1 MSEMHDRQPVTLRP
15 SEYSE
20 WLTEDETP
28 PVHPLRILP
37 EGDLVTDPLDF
48 AKIETTPE
56 LPEPG
61 LFDKM

>member
-1 MSEMHDRQPVTLRP
+1 MSEMHDRQPVTLQP

-28 PVHPLRILP
+28 SVHPLRILP
-37 EGDLVTDPLDF
+37 EGDLVIDRLDF
-48 AKIETTPE
+48 AKIEMTPE